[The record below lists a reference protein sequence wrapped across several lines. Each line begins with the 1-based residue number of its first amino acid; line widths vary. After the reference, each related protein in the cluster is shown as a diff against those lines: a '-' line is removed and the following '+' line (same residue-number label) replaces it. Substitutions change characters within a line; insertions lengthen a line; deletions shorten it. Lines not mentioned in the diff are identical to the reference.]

1 MDLILWR
8 HAEAQELPA
17 ALSLSRNADLQRSL
31 TRRGHR
37 QAKASAEW
45 LRGRLPADARI
56 VCSPALRTRE
66 TVAALTEDS
75 EILAALAPGNNAR
88 TALDAIGW
96 PQGEGTTVLVGHQP
110 TLGRIASLLLAG
122 AELGWSVR
130 KSGIWW
136 LTHRER
142 GGEAQTVLRSV
153 TDPEFL

>member
-45 LRGRLPADARI
+45 LRGHLPADARI
-56 VCSPALRTRE
+56 VCSPALRTQE
-66 TVAALTEDS
+66 TVAALSDDS
-75 EILAALAPGNNAR
+75 EVLAALAPGNSAAA
-88 TALDAIGW
+88 ALEAIKW
-96 PQGEGTTVLVGHQP
+96 PHGDGTTVLVGHQP

-122 AELGWSVR
+122 EELGWSVR
-130 KSGIWW
+130 
-136 LTHRER
+136 
-142 GGEAQTVLRSV
+142 
-153 TDPEFL
+153 